1 MLLEAAFPIPSQVS
15 QRFSDGRR
23 KMTTKRILVIDDE
36 DGIREI
42 IQICLEAAAGW
53 DVLTAAS
60 GSEGLEKAEAFQPD
74 AILLDVMMPDMDG
87 PTTFQT
93 LQRLP
98 ATQHIPTILL
108 TAKAKISEQ
117 QQFIDLGVTGLITKP
132 FKAQDLVNQIREILH
147 WSD

>member
-1 MLLEAAFPIPSQVS
+1 MATME
-15 QRFSDGRR
+15 
-23 KMTTKRILVIDDE
+23 TKKVLVIDDE

-60 GSEGLEKAEAFQPD
+60 GSEGLAAALAEQPD

-87 PTTFQT
+87 PTTFRQ
-93 LQRLP
+93 LQANT

-117 QQFIDLGVTGLITKP
+117 QQFIDLGVTGVITKP
-132 FKAQDLVNQIREILH
+132 FKAQDLVNQIREILN
-147 WSD
+147 WNE

>member
-1 MLLEAAFPIPSQVS
+1 
-15 QRFSDGRR
+15 
-23 KMTTKRILVIDDE
+23 MTTKKILVIDDE

-53 DVLTAAS
+53 DVFTAAS
-60 GSEGLEKAEAFQPD
+60 GSEGLATAQTEQPD

-87 PTTFQT
+87 PTTFRQ
-93 LQRLP
+93 LQADA

-117 QQFIDLGVTGLITKP
+117 QQFIDLGVTGVITKP
-132 FKAQDLVNQIREILH
+132 FKAQDLVNQICAILN
-147 WSD
+147 WKE

>member
-1 MLLEAAFPIPSQVS
+1 MMKP
-15 QRFSDGRR
+15 
-23 KMTTKRILVIDDE
+23 KRILVIDDE

-42 IQICLEAAAGW
+42 IQICLETVAGW

-60 GSEGLEKAEAFQPD
+60 GSEGLKLASTEQPD

-87 PTTFQT
+87 PTTFGQ
-93 LQRLP
+93 LRSDR

-117 QQFIDLGVTGLITKP
+117 QQFINLGVTGVITKP
-132 FKAQDLVNQIREILH
+132 FKARDLVEQICNILH
-147 WSD
+147 WSDC

>member
-1 MLLEAAFPIPSQVS
+1 MAI
-15 QRFSDGRR
+15 
-23 KMTTKRILVIDDE
+23 KRVLVIDDE

-53 DVLTAAS
+53 EVFTAAS
-60 GSEGLEKAEAFQPD
+60 GSEGLANAQSTQPD

-87 PTTFQT
+87 PTTFRQ
-93 LQRLP
+93 LQANA

-117 QQFIDLGVTGLITKP
+117 QQFIDLGVTGVITKP
-132 FKAQDLVNQIREILH
+132 FKALDLVNQIRQILN
-147 WSD
+147 WKE

>member
-1 MLLEAAFPIPSQVS
+1 
-15 QRFSDGRR
+15 
-23 KMTTKRILVIDDE
+23 MTTKRILVIDDE

-60 GSEGLEKAEAFQPD
+60 GSEGLAAAQVEKPD

-87 PTTFQT
+87 PTTFRQ
-93 LQRLP
+93 LQADP
-98 ATQHIPTILL
+98 TTQHIPTILL

-117 QQFIDLGVTGLITKP
+117 QQFIDLGVTGVITKP
-132 FKAQDLVNQIREILH
+132 FKAQDLVNQIRNILH
-147 WSD
+147 WNE